1 MTKDIPIPKRKP
13 NRISKTTRAM
23 RLLEKGKLTPKQI
36 ATKLNI
42 SPTVVYNARA
52 RLKQKKMPV
61 ASFLHDAHTK
71 AYEQFRQRDDLR
83 TQGFA
88 DAVVMREG
96 QPVWEQY
103 GFTEQPAHKPNLWQR
118 TVSRILNLFAR

>member
-13 NRISKTTRAM
+13 NRISKTTRAI

-42 SPTVVYNARA
+42 SPTVVYKARA

-61 ASFLHDAHTK
+61 ASFLHDAHVK
-71 AYEQFRQRDDLR
+71 AYEKFRQGD
-83 TQGFA
+83 
-88 DAVVMREG
+88 G
-96 QPVWEQY
+96 QLLWEQY
-103 GFTEQPAHKPNLWQR
+103 GLTGEPQPKPNFWQR
-118 TVSRILNLFAR
+118 MIHRVLNLFAR